1 MIISNDGSIVI
12 VILIVC
18 VGRMVIHGVNSR
30 TAVIIDNNE

>member
-12 VILIVC
+12 VILIVY
-18 VGRMVIHGVNSR
+18 VGIIVIHSVNSR